1 MKKLFIIIAL
11 TALCGLMQAQ
21 DAEYNL
27 IRQDFTVNSDGTMDI
42 HYRKEI
48 KLLRNRT
55 ITAYAD
61 KGETFILYNPAI
73 DELRINES
81 YTIRKDGTR
90 VSTPINAL
98 IDQLPSGCTNCGR
111 YNGIRERV
119 VVHTALEYDCI
130 VVLDYTIHRRC
141 NILDEVIQ
149 LNQDC
154 PVKEY
159 QITVK
164 VPKGQHIDARIP
176 YFENQYK
183 GTLTENTY
191 TLTAKKLEQTIIDSY
206 LPPAEMLYPTLH
218 ISNGK
223 SAQPAIYNFEP
234 LPEAT
239 NLLMELYDK
248 DPIKYITNIRN
259 YVVDNVNYNNIP
271 NALTAYKAST
281 AKETFESNCGT
292 LADKCA
298 LLAALLR
305 QAEFKA
311 TATATTVTCT
321 LYGDKGSEDYQ
332 LSPIR
337 KGEIKSVNDSKPVK
351 RNINI
356 DEELLWNGQPI
367 GGRYRQMTLPKEAGA
382 FDMNPALLTSVRK
395 APVQVTNGKERYHYN
410 IILPRTP
417 KYHLVGEPVNLQYS
431 KPGIGRIRIS
441 IKENIKGYIEVDK
454 ELVIDVEDG
463 IVTEKQYKDFRQM
476 VIDWNSYN
484 TITIKPKMN

>member
-1 MKKLFIIIAL
+1 MKRLFIIIAL
-11 TALCGLMQAQ
+11 TALCGLSQAQ

-27 IRQDFTVNSDGTMDI
+27 IRQEFVVNSDGTMDI
-42 HYRKEI
+42 NYRKEI
-48 KLLRNRT
+48 KLLRNRA

-61 KGETFILYNPAI
+61 KGETFILYNPKI

-90 VSTPINAL
+90 VATPINAL

-111 YNGIRERV
+111 YNNIRERV

-141 NILDEVIQ
+141 DILDETIQ

-159 QITVK
+159 QIMVK
-164 VPKGQHIDARIP
+164 VPKGQHIEASIP
-176 YFENQYK
+176 NFGDKYK
-183 GTLTENTY
+183 GTLKDNTY
-191 TLTAKKLEQTIIDSY
+191 TLTVKKLDQTIIDSY

-223 SAQPAIYNFEP
+223 SSQPAIYNFEP
-234 LPEAT
+234 LPEAN
-239 NLLMELYDK
+239 NLLMELYDR
-248 DPIKYITNIRN
+248 DTLKYITAIRD
-259 YVVDNVNYNNIP
+259 YVVDNVNYNDIP
-271 NALTAYKAST
+271 NSLLAYKAST

-305 QAEFKA
+305 QAGFKA
-311 TATATTVTCT
+311 TATATNVTCT
-321 LYGDKGSEDYQ
+321 LYSGKVSKEYQ
-332 LSPIR
+332 LSPIH
-337 KGEIKSVNDSKPVK
+337 KGKVLSTVEAKPQK
-351 RNINI
+351 RNIVINEDLI
-356 DEELLWNGQPI
+356 WNGTPI
-367 GGRYRQMTLPKEAGA
+367 GGRYRQMTLPTKPGA
-382 FDMNPALLTSVRK
+382 FDMNPAALTSVRK
-395 APVQVTNGKERYHYN
+395 APLMVANGKERYHYN

-431 KPGIGRIRIS
+431 KPGIGRISIS
-441 IKENIKGYIEVDK
+441 IKENIHGVIEVDK

-463 IVTEKQYKDFRQM
+463 IITEKQYKDFRQM

-484 TITIKPKMN
+484 TITIKPK